1 MTAAGRITPPV
12 GIQPP
17 GARVPGVP
25 PPLYFGAAFAAGM
38 LLRAAT
44 VPLSVGARP
53 PTLAVAAFLLVSG
66 TALAVAGVIE
76 VVRHQTTI
84 VPHRAVS
91 ALVTTGPYRI
101 TRNPMYT
108 GLATAYLGCALLTGS
123 WWPVAT
129 LPFALCCRRPR
140 CYRPRGAIPG
150 QQVRSAVFQLPH
162 AGAALALASTAVPHQ
177 WPIGAPATLPS
188 KKTDQA
194 PISTHQVRP
203 VLLGSRLSP
212 AAAI

>member
-12 GIQPP
+12 GIQSR

-25 PPLYFGAAFAAGM
+25 PPLYFGTGFAAGM

-53 PTLAVAAFLLVSG
+53 QTLAVAVFLLVSG
-66 TALAVAGVIE
+66 IALAVAGVIE

-84 VPHRAVS
+84 VPHHAVS

-108 GLATAYLGCALLTGS
+108 GLAIAYLGGALLVGS

-129 LPFALCCRRPR
+129 LPFALVAVGLLSAPRSDTWPTSSVSCTPTTARRCGVGSSQYRSTSSVAHRRCCD
-140 CYRPRGAIPG
+140 
-150 QQVRSAVFQLPH
+150 
-162 AGAALALASTAVPHQ
+162 AS
-177 WPIGAPATLPS
+177 I
-188 KKTDQA
+188 
-194 PISTHQVRP
+194 
-203 VLLGSRLSP
+203 
-212 AAAI
+212 

>member
-53 PTLAVAAFLLVSG
+53 PTLAVAAVLLVSG

-76 VVRHQTTI
+76 VLRHQTTI

-108 GLATAYLGCALLTGS
+108 GLAIAYLGGALLAGS
-123 WWPVAT
+123 WWPVAPL
-129 LPFALCCRRPR
+129 LP
-140 CYRPRGAIPG
+140 
-150 QQVRSAVFQLPH
+150 S
-162 AGAALALASTAVPHQ
+162 AALLSAPRSDTWPTGSVTCIPTTARRYGAGSSQHRSTSSVAHRRCCDAS
-177 WPIGAPATLPS
+177 I
-188 KKTDQA
+188 
-194 PISTHQVRP
+194 
-203 VLLGSRLSP
+203 
-212 AAAI
+212 

>member
-17 GARVPGVP
+17 GARIPGVP

-38 LLRAAT
+38 LLPTVT

-76 VVRHQTTI
+76 VLRHQTTI

-129 LPFALCCRRPR
+129 LPFALVAVGRVVIGPEERYLANR
-140 CYRPRGAIPG
+140 FGHLYSNYRT
-150 QQVRSAVFQLPH
+150 QVRRWL
-162 AGAALALASTAVPHQ
+162 
-177 WPIGAPATLPS
+177 
-188 KKTDQA
+188 
-194 PISTHQVRP
+194 
-203 VLLGSRLSP
+203 
-212 AAAI
+212 